1 MTTEDKYNEKMCRL
15 IWHDAL
21 QCSIKTL
28 SWGIDFVRVKVIEN
42 GTEFHVHGLKITGNV
57 RIQYVE
63 GSDLFKVNI
72 IPDDK
77 KEKTIIIENVF
88 LDKLVSVIDDN
99 LGNCETHCGQQCKQ
113 IAQWINLNIKTTIK
127 YHTRNT

>member
-1 MTTEDKYNEKMCRL
+1 MTAEDKYNEKMCRL

-77 KEKTIIIENVF
+77 KEKTIIIKNVF

-99 LGNCETHCGQQCKQ
+99 LGNCEIIKKR
-113 IAQWINLNIKTTIK
+113 ISEEYEFAENLVAV
-127 YHTRNT
+127 

>member
-1 MTTEDKYNEKMCRL
+1 MTAEDKYNEKMCRL

-28 SWGIDFVRVKVIEN
+28 SWGIDFVRVKVIKN
-42 GTEFHVHGLKITGNV
+42 GTEFHVQSLKIVGNV

-63 GSDLFKVNI
+63 GRDLFKVTI

-77 KEKTIIIENVF
+77 QEKPIVIENVF
-88 LDKLVSVIDDN
+88 LDKLVSVINEN
-99 LGNCETHCGQQCKQ
+99 LENCEIIKKR
-113 IAQWINLNIKTTIK
+113 ISEEYDFAENLVAV
-127 YHTRNT
+127 

>member
-15 IWHDAL
+15 IWRDAL

-88 LDKLVSVIDDN
+88 LDKLVSVIDEN
-99 LGNCETHCGQQCKQ
+99 LGNCEIIKKR
-113 IAQWINLNIKTTIK
+113 ISEEYELAENLVAV
-127 YHTRNT
+127 

>member
-1 MTTEDKYNEKMCRL
+1 MTAEDKYNEKMCRL

-42 GTEFHVHGLKITGNV
+42 GTEFHVQGFKVTGV
-57 RIQYVE
+57 IRVQYVE
-63 GSDLFKVNI
+63 GSDLFKVTI

-99 LGNCETHCGQQCKQ
+99 LGNCE
-113 IAQWINLNIKTTIK
+113 IIKKRTSEEYDFAEK
-127 YHTRNT
+127 LVAV